1 MESTHYLFKMKNMTG
16 AEIIMLLL
24 IAINGLVI
32 AAELVSWTRYVNGLE
47 KEKKANKYLNSEQ
60 FQIDKQMRLDETYK
74 MIDRIRAQKDAELIT
89 KTNKIKKSKPTKGGN
104 TIG

>member
-1 MESTHYLFKMKNMTG
+1 MTG
-16 AEIIMLLL
+16 TEIIMLLL

-32 AAELVSWTRYVNGLE
+32 AAELVSWTRYVNGLNKQ
-47 KEKKANKYLNSEQ
+47 KEVDKYLNSEQ

-89 KTNKIKKSKPTKGGN
+89 KTNKIKKSKPTKGEN
-104 TIG
+104 KIG

>member
-32 AAELVSWTRYVNGLE
+32 AAELVSWTRYVNGLNKQ
-47 KEKKANKYLNSEQ
+47 KEVDKYLNSEQ

-104 TIG
+104 KIG

>member
-1 MESTHYLFKMKNMTG
+1 MTG

-32 AAELVSWTRYVNGLE
+32 AAELVSWTRYVNGLNKQ
-47 KEKKANKYLNSEQ
+47 KEVDKYLNSEQ

-104 TIG
+104 KIV

>member
-1 MESTHYLFKMKNMTG
+1 MKNMTG

-32 AAELVSWTRYVNGLE
+32 AAELVSWTRYVNGLNKR
-47 KEKKANKYLNSEQ
+47 KEVDKYLNSEQ

-74 MIDRIRAQKDAELIT
+74 MIDRIKETKDEKLLCKNQKS
-89 KTNKIKKSKPTKGGN
+89 KKSKPTPKGRN
-104 TIG
+104 MIDKL

>member
-1 MESTHYLFKMKNMTG
+1 MTG

-32 AAELVSWTRYVNGLE
+32 AAELVSWTRYTNGLNKQ
-47 KEKKANKYLNSEQ
+47 KEVDEYLNSEQ

-74 MIDRIRAQKDAELIT
+74 MIDRIKEQKDAQLLS
-89 KTNKIKKSKPTKGGN
+89 KNQKGKKEKPTPKGRN
-104 TIG
+104 MIDKL

>member
-1 MESTHYLFKMKNMTG
+1 MTG

-32 AAELVSWTRYVNGLE
+32 AAELVSWTRYVNGLNKQ
-47 KEKKANKYLNSEQ
+47 KEVDKYLNSEQ

-89 KTNKIKKSKPTKGGN
+89 KTNKIKKSKPTKAE
-104 TIG
+104 I

>member
-1 MESTHYLFKMKNMTG
+1 MTG

-32 AAELVSWTRYVNGLE
+32 AAELISWTKYMSGLD
-47 KEKKANKYLNSEQ
+47 KEKKANEYLNSEQ

-74 MIDRIRAQKDAELIT
+74 MIDRIKETKDEKLLCKNQKS
-89 KTNKIKKSKPTKGGN
+89 KKSKPTPKGRN
-104 TIG
+104 MIDKL

>member
-1 MESTHYLFKMKNMTG
+1 MKNMTG

-32 AAELVSWTRYVNGLE
+32 AAELVSWTRYVNGLNKR
-47 KEKKANKYLNSEQ
+47 KEVDEYLNSEQ

-74 MIDRIRAQKDAELIT
+74 MIDKIKEQKDAQLLS
-89 KTNKIKKSKPTKGGN
+89 KNQKGKKEKPTPKGRN
-104 TIG
+104 MIDKL